1 MVFLK
6 SFFSLWFFHFSK
18 FWFSAG
24 DKSVSLDDVIQLQ
37 WSDRITDH
45 RIRRWLLVG
54 WLTKTWSGFFQKT
67 GENERFDSCSRIWDK
82 AFGWSNENY
91 PLALFWLKLPQKS
104 HWIQN
109 QTIKRLAKG
118 IEADISGKY
127 EKLKGLP
134 KGLLPIGKGFK
145 VHLEKKMNRHSDP
158 YRRPNDWSISAKAS
172 GELYIRDKPLIGH
185 WVVDLLKSDFVQ
197 TICIISNAHFYNQ
210 FEQWYN
216 QLEEKS
222 RIVLLND
229 GSTSNETRLGAG
241 KANPVIP
248 FCCIFI
254 CTRDNEKTSGKIWT
268 ILYCTWNENRIMF
281 IFLPIRPSDSI
292 KIMFI

>member
-1 MVFLK
+1 MQNLNSESEFLIHTIPK
-6 SFFSLWFFHFSK
+6 S
-18 FWFSAG
+18 A
-24 DKSVSLDDVIQLQ
+24 
-37 WSDRITDH
+37 
-45 RIRRWLLVG
+45 
-54 WLTKTWSGFFQKT
+54 
-67 GENERFDSCSRIWDK
+67 
-82 AFGWSNENY
+82 
-91 PLALFWLKLPQKS
+91 
-104 HWIQN
+104 
-109 QTIKRLAKG
+109 
-118 IEADISGKY
+118 
-127 EKLKGLP
+127 
-134 KGLLPIGKGFK
+134 
-145 VHLEKKMNRHSDP
+145 
-158 YRRPNDWSISAKAS
+158 RRPNDWSISAEAS